1 MAQINVWSKVQV
13 AVQTVLATAKT
24 VTGITKASPAVVT
37 SVAHGYITGAEVKLS
52 VNGMIELNNRVC
64 KITQVTADTFSLD
77 GIDSTLFTTFT
88 SGSAQLVTFGASAA
102 TLQDVSAS
110 GGEASAIDVTTMH
123 DDTTK
128 EIPGVKSALNYSFGS
143 LWDPTDPA
151 LIELKKADSVKGT
164 RAIKITFATGA
175 RVLFDC
181 YPTASMAPGGSTGGP
196 VTTPIAFKLTGDI
209 SSYAN

>member
-37 SVAHGYITGAEVKLS
+37 ATAHGYTTGAEVKLS
-52 VNGMIELNNRVC
+52 VAGMIELNNAVV

-77 GIDSTLFTTFT
+77 GIDSTLFATFT
-88 SGSAQLVTFGASAA
+88 TGTAQLVTFGASAA
-102 TLQDVSAS
+102 TVQDVNAS
-110 GGEASAIDVTTMH
+110 GGEAAAIDITTIH

-128 EIPGVKSALNYSFGS
+128 EIPGVKSALAYSFGS

-151 LIELKKADSVKGT
+151 LIELKKADNVKGT

-181 YPTASMAPGGSTGGP
+181 YPTVSMAPGGSTGGP
-196 VTTPIAFKLTGDI
+196 VTTPISFKLTGPI
-209 SSYAN
+209 NSYAS